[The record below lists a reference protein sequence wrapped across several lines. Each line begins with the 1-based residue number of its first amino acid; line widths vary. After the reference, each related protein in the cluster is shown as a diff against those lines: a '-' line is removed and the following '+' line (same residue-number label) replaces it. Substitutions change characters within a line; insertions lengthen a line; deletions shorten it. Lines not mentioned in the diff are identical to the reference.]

1 MWFLKLLLFL
11 FLAAVVMA
19 VVVAWSFVRQV
30 RNAAHRFQQ
39 QPDAP
44 NQTKVNGNVIID
56 HRTPDE
62 ANKKIISD
70 DEGEYVDF
78 EE

>member
-11 FLAAVVMA
+11 FIAAVVMA

-44 NQTKVNGNVIID
+44 IQTKVNGNVIID